1 MKIRDLR
8 VEGFGVLS
16 ALPLH
21 DLNEGLTVLHGPN
34 GSGKSTLL
42 QFIRGLFLGYSE
54 ARRLRLLPP
63 LRGGTPG
70 GSMVLTDPVRF
81 TLTRHARNDLSDTLA
96 INVSHGSPDDARQL
110 RATIEGLRPDLFRTL
125 YAVGSLEAHS
135 LGHLVDI
142 ADRDGIDLRTR
153 RSDASWLRGQLEALQ
168 GEQSNLLATPP
179 QQGRIQ
185 ELETERDRL
194 RARIDACRGE
204 QQTRH
209 EDHSATVRRLQEQ
222 SARLQRE
229 IAWLDEQLQAVQGDL
244 DACHDRLWGRTSR
257 TIRTVRRV
265 EVEQPAAAA
274 PLVTTSV
281 PEIEELDRQIE
292 HCRQVLRDLASS
304 RRKLTVESAGLAG
317 AETPDD
323 PTTFARDRAA
333 LRLLEGNLHRLDG
346 LVEQVLEAQKIG
358 RCLCDATQAALAS
371 SSDSMREQ
379 VYLLCQSLNRREK
392 ESQRRSLLAQRDGVD
407 RMELDLEARIRDLRS
422 RRDAILTAQ
431 SDTDRARI
439 RYRSDLERL
448 GCECDTHTLWEASAA
463 APVSRPVERSIVE
476 IPEEQIVADS
486 TARPGDPALA
496 RELADLKDQ
505 LWLQLQGVRGRQ
517 AALIRDLARIEGRAG
532 EFADDRALQTMQ
544 YEYSVLEQKLADSRS
559 QWQSLA
565 LLQATLN
572 LARRK
577 LENEIQPPVIA
588 DASATFRRLTE
599 ERYIGFRYAPETRE
613 LYAVLSSGQQH
624 GLSSLSRGTLDQ
636 AALSLRL
643 ALADEY
649 ARRGLRLPFI
659 FDDVLVDT
667 DEGRLRIA
675 VTVLKEAA
683 ARGHQILFLTC
694 QDHLAALFHEMGIAV
709 RGLHREWQ
717 PAVRGAAAEPRP
729 VRTPEVPASIERRL
743 TAPVLIPP
751 VAIPVPSPVPAAAS
765 VPEAVSS
772 LDEGDEPGDTL
783 SLRSQPDS
791 PFWLQVDSPVGLIP
805 SLGAQ
810 MGRRLGAIG
819 IATVADLIDVD
830 PESVDMPLSSL
841 QVSAAQLRTWQAE
854 GRLLCCV
861 PGLTGRDVQLVV
873 ACGIVNPAELAEID
887 PDVLVA
893 RALRLREGTSPGA
906 FEWLGQGRTF
916 PSRESARQWIGAAHR
931 SRTLADALDAAGWG
945 EDEEGPDGE
954 GGSDLG
960 GDDPGPFGDG
970 SGRGPRTLRRARRTR
985 AGRKS
990 RVTLRNSASR
1000 MRLRAES
1007 GGETG
1012 SKAEPP
1018 EWRYFLQ
1025 TDSLVVEAP
1034 SIGPKMAERLKELG
1048 ILTVSDLIGR
1058 RPESISAGLTEAK
1071 VTARQAQDWQRQAVL
1086 MCRVPELRGH
1096 DAQIL
1101 VACGIDTAE
1110 QLAGMTP
1117 ATLWKQIE
1125 PFLETREAARLLR
1138 SSTPPDL
1145 DEVTDWVRYAGHSRA
1160 LRAA

>member
-8 VEGFGVLS
+8 IEGFGVLS

-70 GSMVLTDPVRF
+70 GSMVLTDSVRF

-96 INVSHGSPDDARQL
+96 INVSHGSADDARRL

-142 ADRDGIDLRTR
+142 AERDGIDLRTR
-153 RSDASWLRGQLEALQ
+153 RSDATWLRSQMETLQ
-168 GEQSNLLATPP
+168 GEQSGLLAAPP

-185 ELETERDRL
+185 ELETERERL
-194 RARIDACRGE
+194 RVRIDACRGE

-209 EDHSATVRRLQEQ
+209 EDHSATLRRLREQE
-222 SARLQRE
+222 ARLQRE
-229 IAWLDEQLQAVQGDL
+229 IDWLDEQLQAVQCDL

-265 EVEQPAAAA
+265 EVEQPAAV
-274 PLVTTSV
+274 PLVATV
-281 PEIEELDRQIE
+281 LPEIEELDRQIE

-304 RRKLTVESAGLAG
+304 RRTLTVESASLAG
-317 AETPDD
+317 AETPND
-323 PTTFARDRAA
+323 PVTIARDRAA

-371 SSDSMREQ
+371 SSESMREQ

-392 ESQRRSLLAQRDGVD
+392 ESQRRALLAQRDGVD

-422 RRDAILTAQ
+422 RRDAMLTAQ
-431 SDTDRARI
+431 AGADRERI

-448 GCECDTHTLWEASAA
+448 GCECDTHARWEASAVAPA
-463 APVSRPVERSIVE
+463 ARPVERSIVE
-476 IPEEQIVADS
+476 IPEEQIAEDP
-486 TARPGDPALA
+486 TARPGDAALA

-577 LENEIQPPVIA
+577 LENEVQPPVIA

-599 ERYIGFRYAPETRE
+599 ERYSGFRYAPETRE
-613 LYAVLSSGQQH
+613 LYAVLASGQQH

-694 QDHLAALFHEMGIAV
+694 QDHLATLFHEMGIAV
-709 RGLHREWQ
+709 RGLHRDWQ
-717 PAVRGAAAEPRP
+717 PSVRGAATESRP
-729 VRTPEVPASIERRL
+729 SRGPEMPVAIERRFVEPIAI
-743 TAPVLIPP
+743 TPVVPP
-751 VAIPVPSPVPAAAS
+751 LPA
-765 VPEAVSS
+765 PEAFSAS
-772 LDEGDEPGDTL
+772 DLADEVGETL
-783 SLRSQPDS
+783 ALRSQPDS
-791 PFWLQVDSPVGLIP
+791 PFWLQADSPVSLIP

-819 IATVADLIDVD
+819 IANVADLIDVD

-861 PGLTGRDVQLVV
+861 PGLTGRDAQLIV

-887 PDVLVA
+887 PDVLLA
-893 RALRLREGTSPGA
+893 RAVRLREAASPGA
-906 FEWLGQGRTF
+906 FEWLGQGQAF
-916 PSRESARQWIGAAHR
+916 PSRESARQWIGSAHR
-931 SRTLADALDAAGWG
+931 ARTLADALDAAGWG
-945 EDEEGPDGE
+945 EDDDGPEGE
-954 GGSDLG
+954 GDGGNGFD
-960 GDDPGPFGDG
+960 GDDPGPFDD
-970 SGRGPRTLRRARRTR
+970 GRGPRTLRRARRTR
-985 AGRKS
+985 AGRKN

-1007 GGETG
+1007 AGERG
-1012 SKAEPP
+1012 SKADPSD
-1018 EWRYFLQ
+1018 WRYFLQ

-1101 VACGIDTAE
+1101 VACGVDTAE
-1110 QLAGMTP
+1110 QLAGMAP

-1125 PFLETREAARLLR
+1125 PFLETRDAARVLR
-1138 SSTPPDL
+1138 SATPPDL
-1145 DEVTDWVRYAGHSRA
+1145 DEVTDWVRFAGHSRA

>member
-8 VEGFGVLS
+8 IEGFGVLS

-96 INVSHGSPDDARQL
+96 INVSHGSPDDARRL
-110 RATIEGLRPDLFRTL
+110 RGTIEGLRPDLFRTL

-135 LGHLVDI
+135 LGQLVDI

-153 RSDASWLRGQLEALQ
+153 RSDATWLRSQMETLQ
-168 GEQSNLLATPP
+168 GEQSGLLSPSP

-194 RARIDACRGE
+194 RARIDVCRGE

-209 EDHSATVRRLQEQ
+209 EDHSATLRRLQEQ
-222 SARLQRE
+222 GTRLQRE
-229 IAWLDEQLQAVQGDL
+229 IDWLDQQLQTVQSDL
-244 DACHDRLWGRTSR
+244 NACHDRLWGRASR

-265 EVEQPAAAA
+265 EVEQPVAA
-274 PLVTTSV
+274 PLVTTAP

-304 RRKLTVESAGLAG
+304 RRKLTVESASLAG

-346 LVEQVLEAQKIG
+346 LVEQVLDAQKIG

-392 ESQRRSLLAQRDGVD
+392 ESQRRMLLAQRDGVD
-407 RMELDLEARIRDLRS
+407 RMELDLEGRIRDLRS
-422 RRDAILTAQ
+422 RRDAILAAQ
-431 SDTDRARI
+431 ADADRERI
-439 RYRSDLERL
+439 RYRSDLERV
-448 GCECDTHTLWEASAA
+448 GCECDAHGRWEALAA
-463 APVSRPVERSIVE
+463 APVPAVVERSIVE
-476 IPEEQIVADS
+476 IPEEQIVEDS
-486 TARPGDPALA
+486 TARPGDAALA
-496 RELADLKDQ
+496 GELADLKDQ

-599 ERYIGFRYAPETRE
+599 ERYSGFRYAPETRE

-717 PAVRGAAAEPRP
+717 PVVRGAAAEPRP
-729 VRTPEVPASIERRL
+729 VRVSEVPPSIERRL
-743 TAPVLIPP
+743 TAPVMLAPT
-751 VAIPVPSPVPAAAS
+751 AIPAPASA
-765 VPEAVSS
+765 PEAVPAM
-772 LDEGDEPGDTL
+772 DEIDEPGDTI

-791 PFWLQVDSPVGLIP
+791 PFWLQVDSPVSLIP

-861 PGLTGRDVQLVV
+861 PGLTGRDVQLIV

-887 PDVLVA
+887 ADVLLA
-893 RALRLREGTSPGA
+893 RALRLQDGTSPGS
-906 FEWLGQGRTF
+906 FEWLAPGQTF

-945 EDEEGPDGE
+945 EDDDGPDGE
-954 GGSDLG
+954 GDGGNGFG
-960 GDDPGPFGDG
+960 GDDPGPFGDD

-985 AGRKS
+985 AGRKN

-1007 GGETG
+1007 PGEAG
-1012 SKAEPP
+1012 SKAEPS

-1025 TDSLVVEAP
+1025 TDSPVVDAP

-1058 RPESISAGLTEAK
+1058 RAESISAGLTEAK

-1096 DAQIL
+1096 DVQIL
-1101 VACGIDTAE
+1101 VACGVDTAE
-1110 QLAGMTP
+1110 QLAGIAP
-1117 ATLWKQIE
+1117 ATLWKQVE
-1125 PFLETREAARLLR
+1125 AFLETRDAARVLR

-1145 DEVTDWVRYAGHSRA
+1145 DEVTDWVRFAGHSRA